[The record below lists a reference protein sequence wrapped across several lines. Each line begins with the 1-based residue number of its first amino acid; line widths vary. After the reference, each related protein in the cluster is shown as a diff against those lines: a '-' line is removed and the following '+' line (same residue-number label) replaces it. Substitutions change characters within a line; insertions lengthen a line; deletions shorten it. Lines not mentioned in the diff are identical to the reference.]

1 MLLLSG
7 NDWYKMN
14 INLKDLIIC
23 ESLYGNMIFPRNDM
37 VVGRS
42 LPLYGEWSEGENIV
56 MSQFV
61 NNGDSVIDIGANIG
75 TTAISLSRSVGE
87 SGNVFAFEPQ
97 QIISQCLSANVLL
110 NNIKNIEVYTLAVSS
125 KSGWVY
131 LDTDELS
138 MKGRYGSVSI
148 ADKGHLVKSIN
159 LNNFK
164 IENFYDDAELTDLR
178 MSQAGDLDL
187 EGNTI
192 DICRG
197 IEVGHIFKLGQKYSE
212 KMKAK
217 ITTKDSKSI
226 NMFMGCYGIGVTRIV
241 AAAIEQNHDS
251 NGIIWPKSISPFEVV
266 IIEIDGHKN
275 KEVRSHSSEIY
286 DLLQNSKISRI
297 YDDRDASFGN
307 KMKDWELIGVPNI
320 VIIGKNEAKN
330 KTITYKSRLGNEKLE
345 IKIEDLINKI
355 TL

>member
-1 MLLLSG
+1 VLLLSG

-87 SGNVFAFEPQ
+87 SGKVFAFEPQ

-159 LNNFK
+159 LNEFK
-164 IENFYDDAELTDLR
+164 IKECSFIKIDVEGHEWEVIQGAESFLN
-178 MSQAGDLDL
+178 S
-187 EGNTI
+187 
-192 DICRG
+192 
-197 IEVGHIFKLGQKYSE
+197 HK
-212 KMKAK
+212 
-217 ITTKDSKSI
+217 
-226 NMFMGCYGIGVTRIV
+226 
-241 AAAIEQNHDS
+241 
-251 NGIIWPKSISPFEVV
+251 PVV
-266 IIEIDGHKN
+266 
-275 KEVRSHSSEIY
+275 Y
-286 DLLQNSKISRI
+286 
-297 YDDRDASFGN
+297 F
-307 KMKDWELIGVPNI
+307 
-320 VIIGKNEAKN
+320 EAK
-330 KTITYKSRLGNEKLE
+330 K
-345 IKIEDLINKI
+345 
-355 TL
+355 